1 MAAKNK
7 VTATLNIS
15 FSDSSAGGG
24 ALSLEI
30 DDRPDGLN
38 GGNTSFKPG
47 DEVGFLRFKAEF
59 IKIEKQETTA
69 GVINRLQDKDG
80 SKAIRG
86 DDADYLTFSGS
97 NSASLKY
104 PASGNVTFTP
114 QGKVFDKDGVV
125 YPASLSVKD
134 QIDVTAQKEI
144 YGIFKA
150 EYDSKFEAFKLIS
163 VPPDMLQ
170 AMVFCIGT
178 VDKV

>member
-47 DEVGFLRFKAEF
+47 DEVGFLRFKADF
-59 IKIEKQETTA
+59 ITIDTQEAT
-69 GVINRLQDKDG
+69 VG
-80 SKAIRG
+80 SIQSSGTGTKSISG
-86 DDADYLTFSGS
+86 DDADYITFSGS
-97 NSASLKY
+97 NTASLKY
-104 PASGNVTFTP
+104 PADGNVTFTQ
-114 QGKVFDKDGVV
+114 QGKVFDKDGNI
-125 YPASLSVKD
+125 YSASLSVKD
-134 QIDVTAQKEI
+134 QVDVTSPKEI

-150 EYDSKFEAFKLIS
+150 EYDSKFEAFKLTS
-163 VPPDMLQ
+163 VPPDMPQ

-178 VDKV
+178 VDK

>member
-30 DDRPDGLN
+30 DDRPNGLN

-47 DEVGFLRFKAEF
+47 DEVGFLRFKADF
-59 IKIEKQETTA
+59 IKIDTQSSTS
-69 GVINRLQDKDG
+69 GVIESAG
-80 SKAIRG
+80 SGTKAISG
-86 DDADYLTFSGS
+86 DDADYITFSGS
-97 NSASLKY
+97 NTASLKY
-104 PASGNVTFTP
+104 PAAGNVKFTP
-114 QGKVFDKDGVV
+114 QGNVFDKDGNI
-125 YPASLSVKD
+125 YTPSLSVKD
-134 QIDVTAQKEI
+134 QIDVTSPKDI

-150 EYDSKFEAFKLIS
+150 EYDSDFEAFKLKS
-163 VPPDMLQ
+163 VPPDMPQ

-178 VDKV
+178 VDK